1 MRKSVDMTLTP
12 RRKLIA
18 GIAAA
23 VLLVGT
29 VLFLTQD
36 TWVPDPANVSY
47 RDQNFSFDYPRE
59 YKVEEFARGTAIVGD
74 RENDVFNPLVEV
86 MVYQSDPDAALPVN
100 FDAFMNRQTQ
110 ALCGSD
116 SIEKITC
123 SNVVATPY
131 TSSQGLLGQ
140 QLSLTLTRE
149 NLESGTSTTEIFGPV
164 YVFNTTR
171 FVADPADTFRYR
183 AIFVYPSFASVVA
196 KSTSHELLT
205 KVLDSLTIPG
215 GISTVT
221 SR

>member
-1 MRKSVDMTLTP
+1 MTLTP

-29 VLFLTQD
+29 VLFLTED
-36 TWVPDPANVSY
+36 TWLPDPANVSY

-59 YKVEEFARGTAIVGD
+59 YKIDEFARGTVIIGD
-74 RENDVFNPLVEV
+74 RESDVFNPLVEV
-86 MVYQSDPDAALPVN
+86 ILYQSDPDAALPVN
-100 FDAFMNRQTQ
+100 FDAFMNRQAQ

-123 SNVVATPY
+123 SNVVAAPY

-149 NLESGTSTTEIFGPV
+149 NLESGTTTTEIFGPV

-171 FVADPADTFRYR
+171 YVQDSAALRYR
-183 AIFVYPSFASVVA
+183 AIFVYPSFTSIVA
-196 KSTSHELLT
+196 GSTSPELLT

>member
-1 MRKSVDMTLTP
+1 MTLTP

-29 VLFLTQD
+29 VLFLTED
-36 TWVPDPANVSY
+36 TWLPDPANVSY

-59 YKVEEFARGTAIVGD
+59 YKTQEFARGTVIVGD
-74 RENDVFNPLVEV
+74 KQSNIFTPLVEV
-86 MVYQSDPDAALPVN
+86 IVYQSDPDATLPPT
-100 FDAFMNRQTQ
+100 FDTYMNRQAL

-116 SIEKITC
+116 SVEKITC
-123 SNVVATPY
+123 SNIIATPY

-140 QLSLTLTRE
+140 ELSLTLTRE
-149 NLESGTSTTEIFGPV
+149 NLESGTSTTETFGPV

-171 FVADPADTFRYR
+171 FVADPADTLRYR

-196 KSTSHELLT
+196 GSTSPELLT